1 MADGDKIKQ
10 VFWNIA
16 ENAVRA
22 MREGGVL
29 RVSIERMGD
38 DWQVSFADTGTGMT
52 PQQTEK
58 IFEPFQSNFEGG
70 TGLGLAVVYQIV
82 QAHEGKVW
90 ARSKPGQG
98 TTFVLRLRRLDA
110 ERSVAVGSSRP
121 WRRSKP
127 SQSHSSG
134 DSLQRPPGQGGRVAN
149 ILVCDDERSIC
160 EMLDIALRREGHR
173 VETVNSGQAAKN
185 KIDGNLYD
193 LIITDIKM
201 PNIDGIEVLKHAHR
215 VSPDSP
221 VILITAVDDY
231 EAAVEAVKAGG
242 ASDYIR
248 KSPGLVDE
256 IKLAINRVLEKLSL
270 SKQNFALRRDNA
282 AHNSLDNIIGSSA
295 AMEKLKQTL
304 RTVASTASTV
314 LIHGESGTGKELVA
328 RAVHICSPRA
338 GEPFV
343 SVNCGAF
350 PETLLESEL
359 FGYLKGAFTGANQ
372 NKRGLFEVAGG
383 GTIFLD
389 EISEMTLAMQ
399 VKLLRVLQ
407 ERTVRPVGG
416 TSEIPIDVRV
426 IAATNRDLDKAVAE
440 NLFREDLYYRLNVIP
455 IRVPNLRERR
465 EDIPLLAN
473 HFQKKYAAAAGRSIL
488 RVNKESLEALC
499 GYEWPGNVRQLE
511 NTVERAVAL
520 ETTEELHVE
529 LPAERPK
536 ARAAAA
542 GVGISGNMGEVAAGR
557 GAAARGRHGNLR
569 CRHRA
574 HASADFAG
582 ALKRRADEGRRSA
595 GNFLPVVPAFDEE
608 VRAVAASSE
617 PRVPS

>member
-1 MADGDKIKQ
+1 
-10 VFWNIA
+10 
-16 ENAVRA
+16 
-22 MREGGVL
+22 
-29 RVSIERMGD
+29 
-38 DWQVSFADTGTGMT
+38 
-52 PQQTEK
+52 
-58 IFEPFQSNFEGG
+58 
-70 TGLGLAVVYQIV
+70 
-82 QAHEGKVW
+82 
-90 ARSKPGQG
+90 
-98 TTFVLRLRRLDA
+98 
-110 ERSVAVGSSRP
+110 
-121 WRRSKP
+121 
-127 SQSHSSG
+127 
-134 DSLQRPPGQGGRVAN
+134 VAN

-160 EMLDIALRREGHR
+160 EMLDIALRRDGHR
-173 VETVNSGQAAKN
+173 VETVQSGQAAKS
-185 KIDGNLYD
+185 KIDGNLFD

-201 PNIDGIEVLKHAHR
+201 PKVDGIEVLRHAHR

-270 SKQNFALRRDNA
+270 SKQNFALRRDA
-282 AHNSLDNIIGSSA
+282 ASHNSLDNIIGSSL
-295 AMEKLKQTL
+295 AMEKLKQTV

-328 RAVHICSPRA
+328 RALHICSPRA
-338 GEPFV
+338 TEPFV

-416 TSEIPIDVRV
+416 TSEISIDVRV

-465 EDIPLLAN
+465 EDILLLAN
-473 HFQKKYAAAAGRSIL
+473 HFLKKYAAAANRSIL
-488 RVNKESLEALC
+488 RVNKNSLDALC
-499 GYEWPGNVRQLE
+499 DYEWPGNVRQLE

-520 ETTEELHVE
+520 EMTDELHVE

-536 ARAAAA
+536 ARAVAA
-542 GVGISGNMGEVAAGR
+542 GVGATDGGSGIAPGAVLPEGVGMEVYVANIERTLLQNALDHSNGVQTKAADLLGISYR
-557 GAAARGRHGNLR
+557 SFRHLMKKYE
-569 CRHRA
+569 
-574 HASADFAG
+574 
-582 ALKRRADEGRRSA
+582 L
-595 GNFLPVVPAFDEE
+595 
-608 VRAVAASSE
+608 
-617 PRVPS
+617 